1 MTKSATYTTD
11 IDRLRRGLHTIGIPV
26 AVESSADFIHP
37 IRSYLYRNPDGSIRW
52 LWPVEAKEPDFL
64 RFYQVDS
71 RRAQLFVWV
80 VRLLFRM
87 GLGRWVAHDRLTL
100 YTSESGNQLVRQSQI
115 KRWALFTGVAG
126 PNRKLAIWHCMRS
139 GKRYLTKIAVG
150 SAALSGLRQEAR
162 ALRQLQQ
169 TPFLQV
175 KTPALTAY
183 SLRFVTTGFLIQEDM
198 GVTCMPQTNQLA
210 QLPERI
216 LQELFSRNWHTQPLH
231 QTIFWRQAHQRLAA
245 LRTANDPRIPAGL
258 LDKLELLMQS
268 LNDQMTV
275 PVAAAHGNF
284 TPWTILLDGRQVCV
298 VDWERYAD
306 ELPGLYDLFHF
317 LYQSATRIDNQD
329 YNVTRN
335 LIDATL
341 NRPEWK
347 LFRET
352 YQLDAGLAEMLY
364 LTYAVTAALQDYSQ
378 QTDWPEQINWQL
390 TTWSDALTH
399 WLDRQEVSSDHQLLC
414 QDVKF
419 WLHQQPD
426 GALTATS
433 YSGSIS
439 DALNVCVPQST
450 ALQLTYYLRHHSLT
464 HELVSKPGEGM
475 NQLYIRCLDN
485 SSLRIDL
492 NWQVKPGKLS
502 VWRLSGSR
510 LGTTLLGLRYSTPKS
525 VKRTF
530 TYFIA

>member
-26 AVESSADFIHP
+26 AVEESAGFTYP
-37 IRSYLYRNPDGSIRW
+37 INSYLYRNPDGSIRW

-80 VRLLFRM
+80 VRLLFRL
-87 GLGRWVAHDRLTL
+87 GLGRLVAQDRLTL

-115 KRWALFTGVAG
+115 KGWALFTGVAG
-126 PNRKLAIWHCMRS
+126 PNRKIAIWHCMRS

-175 KTPALTAY
+175 NTPALTAY

-210 QLPERI
+210 QMPECI
-216 LQELFSRNWHTQPLH
+216 LQELFSRNWHTQPLN
-231 QTIFWRQAHQRLAA
+231 QTTFWGQAHQRLSA
-245 LRTANDPRIPAGL
+245 LKTANDPRIPVGL
-258 LDKLELLMQS
+258 LNKLDLLMRS

-275 PVAAAHGNF
+275 PIASAHGNF
-284 TPWTILLDGRQVCV
+284 TPWTILLKGRQVGV
-298 VDWERYAD
+298 VDWEHYAD

-317 LYQSATRIDNQD
+317 LYQSAIRADNQN
-329 YNVTRN
+329 YSATRQ

-352 YQLDAGLAEMLY
+352 YQLDTRLAEILY
-364 LTYAVTAALQDYSQ
+364 LTNAITAALQDYNQ
-378 QTDWPEQINWQL
+378 QTDWPEQFSRQL

-399 WLDRQEVSSDHQLLC
+399 WLNRQEIMSDHQLVS
-414 QDVKF
+414 QDVAF

-426 GALTATS
+426 GAPTATS
-433 YSGSIS
+433 QSGLAS
-439 DALNVCVPQST
+439 DAVALCVPQST
-450 ALQLTYYLRHHSLT
+450 ALQLMYYLRHHSLT
-464 HELVSKPGEGM
+464 HDLISKPGEGM

-510 LGTTLLGLRYSTPKS
+510 LGASLVGLRYSTPKS